1 MASREDVDPTVDQI
15 AAFIEL
21 VSRLTLSSRVQQRFA
36 GTTNL
41 VGRSE
46 LLALQAL
53 GRNGRLTYGDLAE
66 RLGLD
71 PTTVSR
77 LATGLLRLGLV
88 TRVPDERDK
97 RKAWLELTP
106 AGAQL
111 LRRVESVY
119 IEYYD
124 GGHRRVDGGGARR
137 PPDRCSLTCATAS
150 STSSSTTAGG
160 PRESRLPRDERS
172 A

>member
-1 MASREDVDPTVDQI
+1 MASREDVDSTVDQI

-21 VSRLTLSSRVQQRFA
+21 VSRLTLSTRVQQRFA

-41 VGRSE
+41 VSRSE

-77 LATGLLRLGLV
+77 LATGLLHLDLV
-88 TRVPDERDK
+88 TRESDESDK
-97 RKAWLELTP
+97 RKAWLELTR
-106 AGAQL
+106 AGAQV
-111 LRRVESVY
+111 LRQVESVY
-119 IEYYD
+119 IEYYEVAIAEWTSEERAAARKVLAHLRD
-124 GGHRRVDGGGARR
+124 SLVHLEFDDAGRATRVARKR
-137 PPDRCSLTCATAS
+137 DDRTA
-150 STSSSTTAGG
+150 
-160 PRESRLPRDERS
+160 
-172 A
+172 